1 MSLPQTHQVSLGL
14 RGLGYRVSGL
24 GVLGLGYRVSG
35 LGFWGLVFK
44 I

>member
-24 GVLGLGYRVSG
+24 GLRGLGYRGSG
-35 LGFWGLVFK
+35 LVLGGLG
-44 I
+44 